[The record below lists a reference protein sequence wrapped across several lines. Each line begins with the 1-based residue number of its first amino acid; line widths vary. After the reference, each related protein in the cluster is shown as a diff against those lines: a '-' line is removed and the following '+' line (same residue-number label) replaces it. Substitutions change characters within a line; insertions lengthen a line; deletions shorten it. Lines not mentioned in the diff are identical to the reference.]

1 MKQQLDHLKVVNLET
16 ICKIKYALAAKS
28 LGYVFTDTNEGIMS
42 LAYKGAQGL
51 GLAAQQSE
59 LSHLV
64 TTVRQ
69 EWDRE
74 Q

>member
-1 MKQQLDHLKVVNLET
+1 
-16 ICKIKYALAAKS
+16 
-28 LGYVFTDTNEGIMS
+28 MS

-69 EWDRE
+69 EWDRN
-74 Q
+74 QQTYQYQLQSYSS